1 MRNSTALELLK
12 SAMEHKVDIMVFS
25 AEKAE
30 DFMSQHYQETDYIV
44 VDDITGKIEDV
55 INDET
60 ETRTIVYCH
69 TDDTLWNKVFTLM
82 LEHPEKHMI
91 VWKDYNGTHRVDM
104 TVESTKLLKAMLM
117 F

>member
-1 MRNSTALELLK
+1 MRSSTAIELLK

-25 AEKAE
+25 HNSASEVMGQYFPE
-30 DFMSQHYQETDYIV
+30 SSFVV
-44 VDDITGKIEDV
+44 VDDETGKIEDV
-55 INDET
+55 INDASD
-60 ETRTIVYCH
+60 TRTIVYCH
-69 TDDTLWNKVFTLM
+69 TDDTIWNKVFTLM

-104 TVESTKLLKAMLM
+104 TVESTQLLKAMLM